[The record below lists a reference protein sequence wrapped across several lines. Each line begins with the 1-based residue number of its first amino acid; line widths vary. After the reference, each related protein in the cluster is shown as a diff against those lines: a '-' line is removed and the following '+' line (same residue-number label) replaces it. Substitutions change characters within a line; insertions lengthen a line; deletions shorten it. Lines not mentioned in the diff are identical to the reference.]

1 MCLQESHFKFLHK
14 STLEQLLK
22 KTNFFHLGYKDHIV
36 LPSYL
41 KAFQVGLIPFA
52 LKKVTESV
60 VPYKLF
66 EYLAA
71 GCPVV
76 ATPLPDLM
84 RYRHVIEVA
93 ETKEDFSRAI
103 QNVLINGNKKL
114 EQRIQFAR
122 ENSWKS
128 RTDDINTLL
137 LKLIRNSPKT

>member
-1 MCLQESHFKFLHK
+1 M
-14 STLEQLLK
+14 
-22 KTNFFHLGYKDHIV
+22 GYKDHIV